1 MNTINF
7 IQTGGVPFTNDVAQQ
22 FENAYKIF
30 NAYGALAGDKTIIS
44 GCVENGSSVSD
55 GFIYANNELFYF
67 EGGSKSDNIFLNVQN
82 IDKVFEDQTT
92 KTLIKIRTLKF
103 GNAIDNV
110 WAWSDFKRIDTM
122 LSLMARLDTLEA
134 DQIITNAKLAIFT
147 QGGVVFPWFKA
158 VEDIPEGF
166 APVWDIAGK
175 TIVGLDPND
184 ADFNAVG
191 KLFGSKTHTL
201 TVEELPRHRFSL
213 FGGDGIN
220 TTQINKNPNGT
231 AASVFDSPSANSD
244 WNGAITTAAGEASFG
259 KTNYLGNNQPHNNVQ
274 PSIVANYIEWVGL
287 AQS

>member
-7 IQTGGVPFTNDVAQQ
+7 IQTGGVPFTNNVAAE
-22 FENAYKIF
+22 FEKAYSIF

-44 GCVENGSSVSD
+44 GCLENGSSVSD
-55 GFIYANNELFYF
+55 GFVYVNGELFYF
-67 EGGSKSDNIFLNVQN
+67 EGGSKSDNIFLNEQN

-122 LSLMARLDTLEA
+122 LSLMLRLDTLEA
-134 DQIITNAKLAIFT
+134 SQTITNAKLAIFT

-184 ADFNAVG
+184 TDFNVVG
-191 KLFGSKTHTL
+191 KLFGSKKHKLTTSELPKHRFKLAVPTGQNSYPTL
-201 TVEELPRHRFSL
+201 TPNNSL
-213 FGGDGIN
+213 ATINNQGNDGNYLLGGTTGEPTVGKSSEVGGDL
-220 TTQINKNPNGT
+220 
-231 AASVFDSPSANSD
+231 
-244 WNGAITTAAGEASFG
+244 E
-259 KTNYLGNNQPHNNVQ
+259 HNNVQ
-274 PSIVANYIEWVGL
+274 PSIVAHYIEWVGL
-287 AQS
+287 D

>member
-7 IQTGGVPFTNDVAQQ
+7 IQTGGVPFTNDVAQE

-55 GFIYANNELFYF
+55 GFIYVNNELFYF
-67 EGGSKSDNIFLNVQN
+67 EGGAKSDNIFLNVEN

-103 GNAIDNV
+103 GNAIENV

-134 DQIITNAKLAIFT
+134 AQTITNAKLAIFT
-147 QGGVVFPWFKA
+147 QGGVVFPWFKS
-158 VEDIPEGF
+158 VDDIPEGF

-191 KLFGSKTHTL
+191 KLFGSKKHKLKTS
-201 TVEELPRHRFSL
+201 ELPKHRFKLAVPTGQKSYPPLTPNNSL
-213 FGGDGIN
+213 ATINNQGNDGNYLLGGTTGEPTVGQSSEVGGDL
-220 TTQINKNPNGT
+220 
-231 AASVFDSPSANSD
+231 
-244 WNGAITTAAGEASFG
+244 E
-259 KTNYLGNNQPHNNVQ
+259 HNNVQ
-274 PSIVANYIEWVGL
+274 PSIVAHYIEWVGL
-287 AQS
+287 D

>member
-7 IQTGGVPFTNDVAQQ
+7 IQTGGVPFTNNVAAE
-22 FENAYKIF
+22 FEKAYSIF

-67 EGGSKSDNIFLNVQN
+67 EGGSKSDNIFLNVEN

-103 GNAIDNV
+103 GNAIENV

-122 LSLMARLDTLEA
+122 LSLMLRLDTLEA
-134 DQIITNAKLAIFT
+134 SQTITNAKLAIFT
-147 QGGVVFPWFKA
+147 KGGVVFPWFKA
-158 VEDIPEGF
+158 VEDIPKGF
-166 APVWDIAGK
+166 EPVWDIAGK

-184 ADFNAVG
+184 TDFDTVG
-191 KLFGSKTHTL
+191 KLFGSKTHQL
-201 TVEELPRHRFSL
+201 TVEELPRHRHGTTGNTAPNDS
-213 FGGDGIN
+213 GIGN
-220 TTQINKNPNGT
+220 FANGT
-231 AASVFDSPSANSD
+231 GSESNTKLFTDYE
-244 WNGAITTAAGEASFG
+244 GL
-259 KTNYLGNNQPHNNVQ
+259 NYPHNNVQ

-287 AQS
+287 D

>member
-7 IQTGGVPFTNDVAQQ
+7 IQTGGVPFTNDVAQE

-55 GFIYANNELFYF
+55 GFIYVNNELFYF
-67 EGGSKSDNIFLNVQN
+67 EGGSKSDNIFLNVEN

-122 LSLMARLDTLEA
+122 LSLMARLDNLEA
-134 DQIITNAKLAIFT
+134 SQIITNAKLAIFT

-166 APVWDIAGK
+166 APVWNIAGK

-184 ADFNAVG
+184 TDFDTVG
-191 KLFGSKTHTL
+191 KLFGSKTHQL
-201 TVEELPRHRFSL
+201 TVEELPRHRHGTTGNTAPNDS
-213 FGGDGIN
+213 GIGNFANGSGSESN
-220 TTQINKNPNGT
+220 TKLYTDYEGL
-231 AASVFDSPSANSD
+231 D
-244 WNGAITTAAGEASFG
+244 
-259 KTNYLGNNQPHNNVQ
+259 YPHNNVQ
-274 PSIVANYIEWVGL
+274 PSIVAHYIEWVGL
-287 AQS
+287 D

>member
-7 IQTGGVPFTNDVAQQ
+7 IQTGGVPFTNDVAQE

-55 GFIYANNELFYF
+55 GFVYVNGELFYF
-67 EGGSKSDNIFLNVQN
+67 EGGSKSDNIFLNVEN

-110 WAWSDFKRIDTM
+110 WAWSEFKRIDTM

-134 DQIITNAKLAIFT
+134 SQTITNAKLAIFT
-147 QGGVVFPWFKA
+147 RGGAVLPWRRTVA
-158 VEDIPEGF
+158 EIPAGF
-166 APVWDIAGK
+166 APVWDISGR

-184 ADFNAVG
+184 TDFDAVG
-191 KLFGSKTHTL
+191 KLFGFKTHTL
-201 TVEELPRHRFSL
+201 KVEELPNHKHSTSPF
-213 FGGDGIN
+213 
-220 TTQINKNPNGT
+220 NKFV
-231 AASVFDSPSANSD
+231 AKAS
-244 WNGAITTAAGEASFG
+244 E
-259 KTNYLGNNQPHNNVQ
+259 LGNNYSSSTGFDNNSSSTELAIGNLNATQMTNATEKAIGGNQPHNNVQ
-274 PSIVANYIEWVGL
+274 PSIVAHYIEWVGL
-287 AQS
+287 PPI

>member
-7 IQTGGVPFTNDVAQQ
+7 IQTGGVPFTNDVAQE

-30 NAYGALAGDKTIIS
+30 NAYGAMAGDKTIIS
-44 GCVENGSSVSD
+44 GCLENGSSVSD
-55 GFIYANNELFYF
+55 GFIYVNNELFYF

-92 KTLIKIRTLKF
+92 KTLIRLRTLKF

-110 WAWSDFKRIDTM
+110 WAWSEFKRIDTM
-122 LSLMARLDTLEA
+122 LSLMLRLDTLEA
-134 DQIITNAKLAIFT
+134 SQTITNAKLAIFT

-191 KLFGSKTHTL
+191 KLFGAKTHQL
-201 TVEELPRHRFSL
+201 TVAELPRHRH
-213 FGGDGIN
+213 GTTGN
-220 TTQINKNPNGT
+220 TAPN
-231 AASVFDSPSANSD
+231 DSGVGNFANGSGSESNTKLYTD
-244 WNGAITTAAGEASFG
+244 YEGLD
-259 KTNYLGNNQPHNNVQ
+259 YPHNNVQ
-274 PSIVANYIEWVGL
+274 PSIVAHYIEWVGL
-287 AQS
+287 D

>member
-7 IQTGGVPFTNDVAQQ
+7 IQTGGVPFTNDVAQE

-55 GFIYANNELFYF
+55 GFIYVNNELFYF

-134 DQIITNAKLAIFT
+134 AQTITNAKLAIFT
-147 QGGVVFPWFKA
+147 QGGVVFPWFKS
-158 VEDIPEGF
+158 VDDIPKGF

-191 KLFGSKTHTL
+191 KLFGSKKHKL
-201 TVEELPRHRFSL
+201 TTSELPKHRFKLAVPTGQNSYPKLTPNNSL
-213 FGGDGIN
+213 ATINNQGNDGNYLLGGTTGEPTVGQSSEVGGD
-220 TTQINKNPNGT
+220 
-231 AASVFDSPSANSD
+231 S
-244 WNGAITTAAGEASFG
+244 E
-259 KTNYLGNNQPHNNVQ
+259 HNNVQ

>member
-7 IQTGGVPFTNDVAQQ
+7 IQTGGVPFTNDVAQE
-22 FENAYKIF
+22 FENAHKIF

-55 GFIYANNELFYF
+55 GFIYVNNELFYF
-67 EGGSKSDNIFLNVQN
+67 EGGSKSDNIFLNVEN

-134 DQIITNAKLAIFT
+134 SQTITNAKLAIFT

-158 VEDIPEGF
+158 VEDIPKGF
-166 APVWDIAGK
+166 APVWNIAGK

-184 ADFNAVG
+184 TDFDTVG
-191 KLFGSKTHTL
+191 KLFGSKKHKL
-201 TVEELPRHRFSL
+201 TTSELPKHRFKLAVPTGQYSYPTL
-213 FGGDGIN
+213 NSNNFLVTINNQGNDGNYVLGGTTGEPTVGQSSEVGGDL
-220 TTQINKNPNGT
+220 
-231 AASVFDSPSANSD
+231 
-244 WNGAITTAAGEASFG
+244 E
-259 KTNYLGNNQPHNNVQ
+259 HNNVQ
-274 PSIVANYIEWVGL
+274 PSIVAHYIEWVGL
-287 AQS
+287 D

>member
-7 IQTGGVPFTNDVAQQ
+7 IQTGGVPFMNNVAAE
-22 FENAYKIF
+22 FEKAYSIF
-30 NAYGALAGDKTIIS
+30 NAYGAMAGDKTIIS
-44 GCVENGSSVSD
+44 GCVENGNSVSD
-55 GFIYANNELFYF
+55 GFIYVNNELFYF
-67 EGGSKSDNIFLNVQN
+67 EGGSRSDNIFLNVQN

-103 GNAIDNV
+103 GNAIENV

-134 DQIITNAKLAIFT
+134 AQTITNAKLAIFT

-166 APVWDIAGK
+166 VPVWNVAGK

-191 KLFGSKTHTL
+191 KLFGSKKHKL
-201 TVEELPRHRFSL
+201 TISELPKHRFKLAVTTGQNSYPPLNPSNSL
-213 FGGDGIN
+213 ATINNQGNDGNYLLGGTTGEPTVGQSSEVGGDL
-220 TTQINKNPNGT
+220 
-231 AASVFDSPSANSD
+231 
-244 WNGAITTAAGEASFG
+244 E
-259 KTNYLGNNQPHNNVQ
+259 HNNVQ

-287 AQS
+287 AES

>member
-7 IQTGGVPFTNDVAQQ
+7 IQTGGVPFTNDVAQE

-55 GFIYANNELFYF
+55 GFIYVNSELFYF

-103 GNAIDNV
+103 GNAIENV

-134 DQIITNAKLAIFT
+134 AQTITNAKLAIFT
-147 QGGVVFPWFKA
+147 QGGVVFPWFKS
-158 VEDIPEGF
+158 VDDIPEGF
-166 APVWDIAGK
+166 KPVWNVAGK

-191 KLFGSKTHTL
+191 KLFGEKKHKL
-201 TVEELPRHRFSL
+201 TTSELPKHRFKLAVPTGQNSYPTL
-213 FGGDGIN
+213 NSNNFLVTINNQGNDGNYVLGGHSTEPTVGQSSEVGGDL
-220 TTQINKNPNGT
+220 
-231 AASVFDSPSANSD
+231 
-244 WNGAITTAAGEASFG
+244 E
-259 KTNYLGNNQPHNNVQ
+259 HNNVQ

>member
-1 MNTINF
+1 MNTFNF
-7 IQTGGVPFTNDVAQQ
+7 MQTGGVPFTNDVAQE

-55 GFIYANNELFYF
+55 GFIYVNNELFYF

-134 DQIITNAKLAIFT
+134 SQTITNAKLAIFT

-166 APVWDIAGK
+166 APVWNIAGK

-184 ADFNAVG
+184 TDFDTVG
-191 KLFGSKTHTL
+191 NLFGSKTHTL

-213 FGGDGIN
+213 FGGAGIN
-220 TTQINKNPNGT
+220 TTKINQNANGT
-231 AASVFDSPSANSD
+231 AASVFDSPSDNSD
-244 WNGAITTAAGEASFG
+244 WNGAITTSTGEASFG
-259 KTNYLGNNQPHNNVQ
+259 KTNYLGSNQSHNNVQ

-287 AQS
+287 APS

>member
-7 IQTGGVPFTNDVAQQ
+7 IQTGGVPFTNDVAQE

-55 GFIYANNELFYF
+55 GFIYVNNELFYF

-103 GNAIDNV
+103 GNAIENV

-134 DQIITNAKLAIFT
+134 AQTITNAKLAIFT
-147 QGGVVFPWFKA
+147 QGGVVFPWFKS
-158 VEDIPEGF
+158 VDDIPEGF
-166 APVWDIAGK
+166 APVWNVAGK

-191 KLFGSKTHTL
+191 KLFGAKKHKL
-201 TVEELPRHRFSL
+201 TNSELPKHRFKLAVPTGQKSYPPLNPSNSL
-213 FGGDGIN
+213 VTINNQGNDGNYLLGGTTGEPTVGQSSEVGGDL
-220 TTQINKNPNGT
+220 
-231 AASVFDSPSANSD
+231 
-244 WNGAITTAAGEASFG
+244 E
-259 KTNYLGNNQPHNNVQ
+259 HNNVQ

-287 AQS
+287 D

>member
-7 IQTGGVPFTNDVAQQ
+7 IQTGGVPFTNNVAAE
-22 FENAYKIF
+22 FEKAYSIF
-30 NAYGALAGDKTIIS
+30 NAYGQIAGDKTIIS

-55 GFIYANNELFYF
+55 GFIYVNNELFYF
-67 EGGSKSDNIFLNVQN
+67 EGGAKSDNIFLNVEN

-103 GNAIDNV
+103 GNAIENV

-147 QGGVVFPWFKA
+147 QGGVVFPWFKS
-158 VEDIPEGF
+158 VDDIPEGF
-166 APVWDIAGK
+166 APVWNVAGK

-191 KLFGSKTHTL
+191 KLFGSKKHTL
-201 TVEELPRHRFSL
+201 TIEEIPNHKHSTSPFNKFVAKASELGS
-213 FGGDGIN
+213 GYSTDGLDDSNSSTELAIG
-220 TTQINKNPNGT
+220 KLD
-231 AASVFDSPSANSD
+231 SVKM
-244 WNGAITTAAGEASFG
+244 TTATEKSIGGS
-259 KTNYLGNNQPHNNVQ
+259 QPHNNVQ

-287 AQS
+287 D

>member
-30 NAYGALAGDKTIIS
+30 NAYGAMAGDKTIIS
-44 GCVENGSSVSD
+44 GCLENGSSVSD
-55 GFIYANNELFYF
+55 GFIYVNNELFYF
-67 EGGSKSDNIFLNVQN
+67 EGGSKSDNIFLNVEN

-103 GNAIDNV
+103 GNAIENV

-122 LSLMARLDTLEA
+122 LSLMLRLDTLEA
-134 DQIITNAKLAIFT
+134 SQTITNAKLAIFT

-166 APVWDIAGK
+166 APVWNIAGK

-184 ADFNAVG
+184 TDFDTVG
-191 KLFGSKTHTL
+191 KLFGSKKHKLTTSELPKHRFKLAVPTGQNSYPTL
-201 TVEELPRHRFSL
+201 TPNNSL
-213 FGGDGIN
+213 ATINNKGNDGNYVLGGTTGEPTVGQSSEVGGD
-220 TTQINKNPNGT
+220 
-231 AASVFDSPSANSD
+231 S
-244 WNGAITTAAGEASFG
+244 E
-259 KTNYLGNNQPHNNVQ
+259 HNNVQ
-274 PSIVANYIEWVGL
+274 PSIVAHYIEWVGL
-287 AQS
+287 D

>member
-44 GCVENGSSVSD
+44 GCLENGSSVSD
-55 GFIYANNELFYF
+55 GFIYVNNELFYF
-67 EGGSKSDNIFLNVQN
+67 EGGSKSDNIFLNVEN

-103 GNAIDNV
+103 GNAIENV
-110 WAWSDFKRIDTM
+110 WAWSDFYRIKTIKELQED
-122 LSLMARLDTLEA
+122 LKELQEK
-134 DQIITNAKLAIFT
+134 QVITEAKLAIFEPGYT
-147 QGGVVFPWFKA
+147 VFPFFRPIDE
-158 VEDIPEGF
+158 VPSGF
-166 APVWDIAGK
+166 APVWNIAGR

-184 ADFNAVG
+184 TDFDAIG

-201 TVEELPRHRFSL
+201 TVEELPSHRFSL
-213 FGGDGIN
+213 FGGEGIN
-220 TTQINKNPNGT
+220 TTQINKNANGT

-244 WNGAITTAAGEASFG
+244 WNGAITTSTGEATFG

-287 AQS
+287 D

>member
-7 IQTGGVPFTNDVAQQ
+7 IQTGGVPFTNDVAQE

-44 GCVENGSSVSD
+44 GCVENGNSVSA
-55 GFIYANNELFYF
+55 GFLYVNNELFYF
-67 EGGSKSDNIFLNVQN
+67 EGGAKSDNIFLNVEN

-103 GNAIDNV
+103 GNAIENV

-134 DQIITNAKLAIFT
+134 AQTITNAKLAIFT
-147 QGGVVFPWFKA
+147 QGGVVFPWFKS
-158 VEDIPEGF
+158 VDDIPEGF

-184 ADFNAVG
+184 TDFDTVG
-191 KLFGSKTHTL
+191 KVFGFKTHTL
-201 TVEELPRHRFSL
+201 KIEELPSHRFKLAVPSPTNPQPKNPPPL
-213 FGGDGIN
+213 SALNSMNTISNYGNDGNYVLGGTTGEPTVGQSSEVGGDL
-220 TTQINKNPNGT
+220 
-231 AASVFDSPSANSD
+231 
-244 WNGAITTAAGEASFG
+244 E
-259 KTNYLGNNQPHNNVQ
+259 HNNVQ
-274 PSIVANYIEWVGL
+274 PSIVAHYIEWVGL
-287 AQS
+287 D

>member
-30 NAYGALAGDKTIIS
+30 NAYGAMAGDKTIIS
-44 GCVENGSSVSD
+44 GCLENGSSVSD
-55 GFIYANNELFYF
+55 GFIYVNNELFYF
-67 EGGSKSDNIFLNVQN
+67 EGGSKSDNIFLNVEN

-103 GNAIDNV
+103 GNAIENV

-122 LSLMARLDTLEA
+122 LSLMLRLDTLEA
-134 DQIITNAKLAIFT
+134 SQTITNAKLAIFT

-166 APVWDIAGK
+166 APVWNIAGK

-184 ADFNAVG
+184 TDFDTVG
-191 KLFGSKTHTL
+191 KLFGSKKHKL
-201 TVEELPRHRFSL
+201 TTSELPKHRFKLAVPTGQYSYPPL
-213 FGGDGIN
+213 NSNNFLVTINNQGNDGNYVLGGTTGEPTVGQSSEVGGD
-220 TTQINKNPNGT
+220 
-231 AASVFDSPSANSD
+231 S
-244 WNGAITTAAGEASFG
+244 E
-259 KTNYLGNNQPHNNVQ
+259 HNNVQ
-274 PSIVANYIEWVGL
+274 PSILAHYIEWVGL
-287 AQS
+287 D

>member
-7 IQTGGVPFTNDVAQQ
+7 IQTGGVPFTNDVAQE

-55 GFIYANNELFYF
+55 GFIYVNNELFYF

-122 LSLMARLDTLEA
+122 LSLMLRLDTLEA
-134 DQIITNAKLAIFT
+134 AQTITNAKLAIFT
-147 QGGVVFPWFKA
+147 QGGVVFPWFKS
-158 VEDIPEGF
+158 VDDIPEGF
-166 APVWDIAGK
+166 AHGFVTLEDNTIFQYKCTNWYNPSSEGSILWNDPALNIQWNVEEPVLSAKDKLGQ
-175 TIVGLDPND
+175 LL
-184 ADFNAVG
+184 ADFN
-191 KLFGSKTHTL
+191 
-201 TVEELPRHRFSL
+201 
-213 FGGDGIN
+213 
-220 TTQINKNPNGT
+220 
-231 AASVFDSPSANSD
+231 SP
-244 WNGAITTAAGEASFG
+244 F
-259 KTNYLGNNQPHNNVQ
+259 V
-274 PSIVANYIEWVGL
+274 
-287 AQS
+287 

>member
-7 IQTGGVPFTNDVAQQ
+7 IQTGGVPLTNNVAAE
-22 FENAYKIF
+22 FEKAYSIF

-44 GCVENGSSVSD
+44 GCVENGSSISD
-55 GFIYANNELFYF
+55 GFIYVNNELFYF
-67 EGGSKSDNIFLNVQN
+67 EGGSKSDNIFLNEQN

-134 DQIITNAKLAIFT
+134 SQTITNAKLAIFT

-166 APVWDIAGK
+166 APVWNIAGK

-184 ADFNAVG
+184 TDFDTVG
-191 KLFGSKTHTL
+191 KLFGSKKHKLTTSELPKHRFKLAVPTGQNSYPTL
-201 TVEELPRHRFSL
+201 TPNNSL
-213 FGGDGIN
+213 ATINNKGNDGNYVLGGTTGEPTVGQSSEVGGDL
-220 TTQINKNPNGT
+220 
-231 AASVFDSPSANSD
+231 
-244 WNGAITTAAGEASFG
+244 E
-259 KTNYLGNNQPHNNVQ
+259 HNNVQ

-287 AQS
+287 D

>member
-7 IQTGGVPFTNDVAQQ
+7 IQTGGVPFTNDVAQE

-55 GFIYANNELFYF
+55 GFIYVNNELFYF
-67 EGGSKSDNIFLNVQN
+67 EGGSKSDNIFLNEQN

-110 WAWSDFKRIDTM
+110 WAWSEFKRIDTM

-134 DQIITNAKLAIFT
+134 SQTITNAKLAIFT

-166 APVWDIAGK
+166 APVWNIAGK

-184 ADFNAVG
+184 TDFNTVG
-191 KLFGSKTHTL
+191 KLFGSKKHKL
-201 TVEELPRHRFSL
+201 TTSELPKHRFKIATTTGQNSYPPL
-213 FGGDGIN
+213 NSNNFLVTINNQGNDGNYLLGGTTGEPTVGQSSEVGGDL
-220 TTQINKNPNGT
+220 
-231 AASVFDSPSANSD
+231 
-244 WNGAITTAAGEASFG
+244 E
-259 KTNYLGNNQPHNNVQ
+259 HNNVQ

-287 AQS
+287 D

>member
-30 NAYGALAGDKTIIS
+30 NAYGAMAGDKTIIS
-44 GCVENGSSVSD
+44 GCLENGSSVSD
-55 GFIYANNELFYF
+55 GFIYVNNELFYF
-67 EGGSKSDNIFLNVQN
+67 EGGSKSDNIFLNVEN

-103 GNAIDNV
+103 GNAIENV

-122 LSLMARLDTLEA
+122 LSLMLRLDTLEA
-134 DQIITNAKLAIFT
+134 SQTITNAKLAIFT

-166 APVWDIAGK
+166 KPVWNIAGK

-184 ADFNAVG
+184 TDFDTVG
-191 KLFGSKTHTL
+191 KLFGSKKHKL
-201 TVEELPRHRFSL
+201 TTSELPKHRFKLAVPTGQKSYPQL
-213 FGGDGIN
+213 NSNNFLVTINNQDNDGNYVLGGTTGEPTVGQSSEVGGD
-220 TTQINKNPNGT
+220 
-231 AASVFDSPSANSD
+231 S
-244 WNGAITTAAGEASFG
+244 E
-259 KTNYLGNNQPHNNVQ
+259 HNNVQ

-287 AQS
+287 D

>member
-7 IQTGGVPFTNDVAQQ
+7 IQTGGVPLTNNVAAE
-22 FENAYKIF
+22 FEKAYSIF

-55 GFIYANNELFYF
+55 GFIYVNNELFYF

-82 IDKVFEDQTT
+82 IDKVFENQTP

-110 WAWSDFKRIDTM
+110 WAWSEFKRIDTM

-134 DQIITNAKLAIFT
+134 SQTITNAKLAIFT

-166 APVWDIAGK
+166 APVWNIAGK

-184 ADFNAVG
+184 TDFDTVG
-191 KLFGSKTHTL
+191 KLFGSKKHKL
-201 TVEELPRHRFSL
+201 TTSELPKHRFKLAVPTGQYSYPPLTPNNSL
-213 FGGDGIN
+213 ATINNQGNDGNYVLGGHSTEPTVGQSSEVGGDL
-220 TTQINKNPNGT
+220 
-231 AASVFDSPSANSD
+231 
-244 WNGAITTAAGEASFG
+244 E
-259 KTNYLGNNQPHNNVQ
+259 HNNVQ

-287 AQS
+287 D